1 MPADAKSDRHARF
14 VKRSFAQVRG
24 NDLRGRILLN
34 EGEDGDLRRHSGMT
48 PEPEV
53 CSGKLTLAQAKQRED
68 TIKDMQR

>member
-1 MPADAKSDRHARF
+1 
-14 VKRSFAQVRG
+14 
-24 NDLRGRILLN
+24 
-34 EGEDGDLRRHSGMT
+34 MT